1 MKNISMKPVLFT
13 LLAASAL
20 TLSGCSKQAAETIP
34 APATTEAP
42 SSAAQTQPPATSKE
56 PASSKAAESLPSEST
71 TSESST
77 SESTASPQTQ
87 SIPEP
92 ILLDPDTDYYYD
104 LDSDGTEEQ
113 ISYTIRSVDEWNQAP
128 ALFIN
133 GQEQIYSSNSEIY
146 GYSGGLYLMDLDTG
160 DGLLDLHLEWFSD
173 SNTLSLFNFLQYKG
187 GTLINLGDLAGT
199 AILRNLGDIFR
210 LDSSFSAPGNGT
222 VLVHADTPIYTPS
235 IGCYF
240 CTITFQLQNDKL
252 TEVPQDEYDIHVFDP
267 QQTYKAKRDFTAT
280 LSPGA
285 EEAAY
290 SVATDQTVTIHKI
303 ALIGDALYAQVTNE
317 SGQTGWILCNEE
329 YFYETPAWG

>member
-1 MKNISMKPVLFT
+1 MKHISMKPVLFT

-20 TLSGCSKQAAETIP
+20 TLSGCSKQAAETVP

-42 SSAAQTQPPATSKE
+42 SSVAQTQTQPPATTEE
-56 PASSKAAESLPSEST
+56 PASSEAAESLTPEST
-71 TSESST
+71 T

-133 GQEQIYSSNSEIY
+133 GQEQIYSSSSEIY
-146 GYSGGLYLMDLDTG
+146 GHSSSLYLMDLDTT
-160 DGLLDLHLEWFSD
+160 DGLLDLHLECFSD
-173 SNTLSLFNFLQYKG
+173 SDTLSLYNFLQYKN
-187 GTLINLGDLAGT
+187 GTLINLGDLAGVS
-199 AILRNLGDIFR
+199 ILHNLGDIFR
-210 LDSSFSAPGNGT
+210 LDASSLSVPGNGT
-222 VLVHADTPIYTPS
+222 IQIYADTPLYSPS

-240 CTITFQLQNDKL
+240 CGITFQLQNGKL
-252 TEVPQDEYDIHVFDP
+252 TEVPQDEYDIYVFDP
-267 QQTYKAKRDFTAT
+267 QQTYKAKRDFTAA

-285 EEAAY
+285 AEAAY
-290 SVATDQTVTIHKI
+290 SIATDQAVTIHKI
-303 ALIGDALYAQVTNE
+303 CFIGDVLYAQVTNE

>member
-1 MKNISMKPVLFT
+1 MKNLSMKPVLFT

-20 TLSGCSKQAAETIP
+20 ALSGCSKQAAETVP
-34 APATTEAP
+34 APASTEAP
-42 SSAAQTQPPATSKE
+42 SSAAQTQTQPPATSEE
-56 PASSKAAESLPSEST
+56 PASSEAAESLPPETAASEST
-71 TSESST
+71 PQS
-77 SESTASPQTQ
+77 QTQ
-87 SIPEP
+87 YIPEP
-92 ILLDPDTDYYYD
+92 IFLDPDTDYYYD
-104 LDSDGTEEQ
+104 LDSDGTKEQ
-113 ISYTIRSVDEWNQAP
+113 ISYTIHSADEWSQTP
-128 ALFIN
+128 VLFIN

-146 GYSGGLYLMDLDTG
+146 GYSGGLYLMDLDTS

>member
-13 LLAASAL
+13 LLAASTLA
-20 TLSGCSKQAAETIP
+20 LSGCSKQAAETVP

-42 SSAAQTQPPATSKE
+42 SSADQTQTQPPATSEE
-56 PASSKAAESLPSEST
+56 PASSKAAESLPPESA

-77 SESTASPQTQ
+77 ASSQTQ

-146 GYSGGLYLMDLDTG
+146 GYSGGLYLMDLDTS

-222 VLVHADTPIYTPS
+222 VLIHADTPIYTSS